1 MYQALAA
8 VPPGTRVCVAAGFSD
23 MRKGFNGLSAIA
35 QLGPQADPYRA
46 AMCSCSAASAVIS
59 SSCCGGVAMG

>member
-8 VPPGTRVCVAAGFSD
+8 VPPGTRVWVAAGFTD

-46 AMCSCSAASAVIS
+46 AMCSCSVASAVI
-59 SSCCGGVAMG
+59 